1 MPAFAVIGA
10 QWGDEGKG
18 KIIDFLARD
27 VDYVIRYA
35 GGNNAGHTVINDLST
50 FKLHLIPSGI
60 FWPHVKCVIGNG
72 VVIDPDVLLEE
83 INNLKK
89 TSIDTTKIFISDRAH
104 IIMPYHII
112 QDRLEETLR
121 GNNALGTTGKGVGP
135 AYSDKVSRLG
145 IRVGDLFN
153 TKLLKPRLN
162 QILDFKNKSS
172 QQYA

>member
-1 MPAFAVIGA
+1 MPAFAVIGG

-35 GGNNAGHTVINDLST
+35 GGNNAGHTVINDLGT

-72 VVIDPDVLLEE
+72 VVIDPDVILQE

-89 TSIDTTKIFISDRAH
+89 ASI
-104 IIMPYHII
+104 
-112 QDRLEETLR
+112 L
-121 GNNALGTTGKGVGP
+121 
-135 AYSDKVSRLG
+135 
-145 IRVGDLFN
+145 
-153 TKLLKPRLN
+153 
-162 QILDFKNKSS
+162 
-172 QQYA
+172 